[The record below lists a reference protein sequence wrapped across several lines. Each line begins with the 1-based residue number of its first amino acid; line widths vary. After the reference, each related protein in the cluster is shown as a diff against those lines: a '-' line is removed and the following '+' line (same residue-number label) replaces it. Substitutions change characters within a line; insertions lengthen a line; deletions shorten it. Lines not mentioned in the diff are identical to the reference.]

1 MPTDDAVTCDYAVI
15 GSGAGGGT
23 VAARLAEAGMNVV
36 LLEAGDDYRQR
47 SASGLPEDCDVPAFH
62 PLASEN
68 PALRWDLFVRHYAD
82 ETQQRRDCKA
92 GPEGIL
98 YPRASTLGGC
108 TAHNAMIFVT
118 PDDSDWDGIAALTG
132 DESLARRLGAA
143 SLADSRNFTWSARAG
158 KIAAILTRDDNMNLR
173 YRRRR
178 AGCAKHTRCAYGSAI
193 ARFRRQA
200 AHSARAASER
210 SA

>member
-1 MPTDDAVTCDYAVI
+1 MPTDDAVTCDYAVM

-23 VAARLAEAGMNVV
+23 VAACLAEAGMNVV

-108 TAHNAMIFVT
+108 TPPNALVFVT
-118 PDDSDWDGIAALTG
+118 PRHSDRERDAAVDG
-132 DESLARRLGAA
+132 R
-143 SLADSRNFTWSARAG
+143 
-158 KIAAILTRDDNMNLR
+158 
-173 YRRRR
+173 
-178 AGCAKHTRCAYGSAI
+178 H
-193 ARFRRQA
+193 
-200 AHSARAASER
+200 
-210 SA
+210 